1 MQQFS
6 CETLADLAVPGPATG
21 RLAVLALYGT
31 TDAATGPV
39 LAAAFAAHGSA
50 QLVVDLSGL
59 HRLDAACAE
68 VLHRCAETAAA
79 HGRPLRLV
87 GCAPE
92 AAALLAR
99 TRAGRTGPELYRSV
113 ADALAAALTVA
124 AALPGPAAAAPYL
137 RTDAVELRHA
147 VRAQA
152 LIGRAQGMLMER
164 YGLRDADTAE
174 ALLEAVARRHGVR
187 TVHLASAFVR
197 QAPPR
202 TGHVWFP
209 GHPRPVEPAVGFA
222 GPPGHRPPS
231 LSAFL
236 DALRDAV
243 CAITHADMA
252 DVQLIDAGD
261 HTLRLESHRG
271 LPADFVRF
279 FAVVDEV
286 STACG
291 QAARKGRRVVVDDV
305 ATAPEYDE
313 PSRAAM
319 LAAHSRSLQCTPIPG
334 PGDRPQGMFST
345 HHDRP
350 GHAYTE
356 AEFGALDTAAREAGA
371 WLDWYRA
378 TTVTDALEDLHRT
391 AQLR

>member
-6 CETLADLAVPGPATG
+6 CETLADLTVPGPATG
-21 RLAVLALYGT
+21 RLAVLALYGA

-59 HRLDAACAE
+59 HRLDLACAE
-68 VLHRCAETAAA
+68 VLHACAEAAAA

-87 GCAPE
+87 ACAPE

-113 ADALAAALTVA
+113 ADALAAALAVA

-147 VRAQA
+147 LHTQA
-152 LIGRAQGMLMER
+152 LTGRAQGMLMER
-164 YGLRDADTAE
+164 YGLRDADTAD
-174 ALLEAVARRHGVR
+174 ALLEGVARRHGLR
-187 TVHLASAFVR
+187 PVHLASAFVR
-197 QAPPR
+197 QTAPRP
-202 TGHVWFP
+202 GHVRFP
-209 GHPRPVEPAVGFA
+209 GHPRPAEPAVGFA
-222 GPPGHRPPS
+222 RPAGHRPPS

-279 FAVVDEV
+279 FAVVDDV
-286 STACG
+286 CSACG
-291 QAARKGRRVVVDDV
+291 QAARKGERVVVDDV

-313 PSRAAM
+313 PSRAVM

-334 PGDRPQGMFST
+334 PDDRPQGMFST
-345 HHDRP
+345 LHTRP

-378 TTVTDALEDLHRT
+378 TTVTDALEDLHRA